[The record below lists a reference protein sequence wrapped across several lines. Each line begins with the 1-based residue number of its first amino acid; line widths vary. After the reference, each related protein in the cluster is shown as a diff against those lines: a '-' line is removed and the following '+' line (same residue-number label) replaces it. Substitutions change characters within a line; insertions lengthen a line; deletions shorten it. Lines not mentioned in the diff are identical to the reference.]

1 MYRQSYVVH
10 KSEMI
15 ILEPYPHLHT
25 SKSSILNFSNVIY
38 LDVVH
43 LVKSQHP
50 VSKCLLRLAQ
60 TIICVILT
68 TGKQPAPSHIPT
80 I

>member
-1 MYRQSYVVH
+1 
-10 KSEMI
+10 MI
-15 ILEPYPHLHT
+15 ILEPYPQLDT
-25 SKSSILNFSNVIY
+25 SNSSILNFSNVIY

-43 LVKSQHP
+43 LVKNQYP

-60 TIICVILT
+60 TVIRVILT
-68 TGKQPAPSHIPT
+68 NGKQPAPSHIPT